1 MKTKS
6 DTYID
11 QEDDYSSVD
20 VEKGYSM
27 PEISD
32 LAMLELQMVARES
45 ITFVGGPA
53 AILLQIA
60 HPLVGAGIAD
70 HSTFKTRAISRAE
83 YTQMY
88 IYCMIFGTTSEKAA
102 MRAYV
107 DKAHSRVVGQHN
119 KQSYNAKDPELQ
131 VWVAA
136 TIYATMVNMYELIYG
151 PLNSTRAER
160 VYQAFSIMGTSLQV
174 SPEMWP
180 KNLTE
185 FQLYWDDMVNKRLC
199 VTPDAR
205 AVLHDI
211 FHPAK
216 GLPLWARPLAVIAMP
231 FVKRLTI
238 EQLPP
243 RVRDQFFLKSTKSS
257 RLISGLFITGMSG
270 VYPFMPLFVRQFTK
284 TYMMGQMRR
293 RIKKRVL
300 YIPPMYP
307 FIIQRSCNCP
317 RESLQE
323 HTELE
328 YDIYFVEFRNGLHAI
343 REYTVVPADYINHY
357 IIDQINT
364 HLCQIST
371 TLSQV
376 PLFIFTGHTRNPK
389 ILVSNGSNCRVE
401 RERHTATTALINGM
415 MFCTSVVSVSPVKI
429 GRIALTR
436 PGIAEMTVPISFRK
450 SVVRMPVRSSGKRLF
465 SSLGTASSS
474 ELTASLPTTE
484 IKLWTMAGTSLSTDP
499 TLFRRS
505 GVIRSL
511 RTFSPGTIMSW
522 WNNGMVSLRRGGT
535 VSTSP
540 PTSPRNSCV
549 NSMRSLLKIGTR
561 SCTNGG
567 IRLAILLISLMN
579 SGVTISVT
587 ICTSDLMISPCSNGS
602 TSCMIDGTAAST
614 DSMAEMKSGVRILGM
629 SSSMGGS
636 RGRRALT
643 IRSSSEGI
651 SGSSVLII
659 PGTLERSDW
668 TADINSGVRTCCRTS
683 SSVGRRGNS
692 VFTNPGTALRTDS
705 MTCRSSGVRTFV
717 TRLTKSGRSGSRL
730 LISPG
735 TASRIDPSAL
745 MSSGVRILVIRF
757 TRSGTSG
764 STRGNRLFSSP
775 GTASRSDSRVCRSSG
790 VRTFWI
796 KFTKSGTRG
805 NKLLISPGTASRTD
819 SSALISSG
827 SSIFGTSGNRLFS
840 SPGTASSSDS
850 RVCRSSGVRTFFIR
864 LTKSGTSGNTLFIRS
879 GTALST
885 DSSAFMSSGVRAF
898 SSNSSIFGTSG
909 RTVSKRPGTAW
920 INDLM
925 SFTNSVVRTSLSR
938 LTRGSRRGRSSWMM
952 GGRALINDP
961 I

>member
-549 NSMRSLLKIGTR
+549 NSVDMTR
-561 SCTNGG
+561 
-567 IRLAILLISLMN
+567 
-579 SGVTISVT
+579 
-587 ICTSDLMISPCSNGS
+587 
-602 TSCMIDGTAAST
+602 
-614 DSMAEMKSGVRILGM
+614 
-629 SSSMGGS
+629 
-636 RGRRALT
+636 LT

-796 KFTKSGTRG
+796 K
-805 NKLLISPGTASRTD
+805 
-819 SSALISSG
+819 
-827 SSIFGTSGNRLFS
+827 
-840 SPGTASSSDS
+840 
-850 RVCRSSGVRTFFIR
+850 